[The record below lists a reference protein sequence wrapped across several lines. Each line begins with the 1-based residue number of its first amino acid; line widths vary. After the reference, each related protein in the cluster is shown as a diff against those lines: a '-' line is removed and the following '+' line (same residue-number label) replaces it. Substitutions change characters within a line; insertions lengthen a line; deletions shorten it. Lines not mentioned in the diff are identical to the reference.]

1 MKTVFLMRTF
11 AADKMVFD
19 ICDNCECRYN

>member
-1 MKTVFLMRTF
+1 MRTF

-19 ICDNCECRYN
+19 ICDNCEFRYN